1 MVLKALPKV
10 VMASAL
16 ALVLTLGRIGWAQL
30 ATPNPLVVPPLPPS
44 PPAQLPAPISTA
56 IAPSPVPVPSIP
68 AAYSTPGPRT
78 FNCSCY
84 GAGSP
89 VNWIVQ
95 VSASGYASAS
105 QAASGNCLASEKGE
119 PPPYGTAGGIGAA
132 NSYGSLPGAAEDAA
146 AANSY
151 GFPGSG
157 GADAANRYGSPA
169 GARSFSSV
177 AQQSLCSTC
186 FCD

>member
-1 MVLKALPKV
+1 MTIFKV
-10 VMASAL
+10 VLEIVTL
-16 ALVLTLGRIGWAQL
+16 ALVLVIGRAGLAQL

-56 IAPSPVPVPSIP
+56 IAPSPLAVPSIP
-68 AAYSTPGPRT
+68 AAYSTPGART

-84 GAGSP
+84 GSGSP
-89 VNWIVQ
+89 VKWLGQ

-132 NSYGSLPGAAEDAA
+132 NSYASLPGAAEDAA

-151 GFPGSG
+151 GFPSSG
-157 GADAANRYGSPA
+157 VQSAGAANRYGSPA

-177 AQQSLCSTC
+177 EQQAVCSTC